1 MVVYLVW
8 ENASVRKVQWNIDV
22 SDLSTRAACRVD
34 KLHHKQLITLK
45 RDITHMQH
53 KRNKK
58 AKNMCL
64 RPFCTHSKSSCCI
77 TYLSYGNKK
86 WLFHQDCLLL
96 RHHHFKWNFHWGWQL
111 RSNLLWDDLLSVMD
125 WLIRWAGFLQLQDPR
140 ELEEI
145 VAGFME
151 MVCLMVT
158 GRNKDYII
166 NMDQLPIRFTFD
178 GQRTLELVG
187 THTLSISTYRYVIPN
202 GQR

>member
-1 MVVYLVW
+1 
-8 ENASVRKVQWNIDV
+8 
-22 SDLSTRAACRVD
+22 
-34 KLHHKQLITLK
+34 
-45 RDITHMQH
+45 
-53 KRNKK
+53 
-58 AKNMCL
+58 
-64 RPFCTHSKSSCCI
+64 
-77 TYLSYGNKK
+77 
-86 WLFHQDCLLL
+86 
-96 RHHHFKWNFHWGWQL
+96 
-111 RSNLLWDDLLSVMD
+111 MD
-125 WLIRWAGFLQLQDPR
+125 GLIRWAGFLQLQDPR